1 MKKNEDMEMCIYVVG
16 REGEERE
23 RDQGNTLVADL
34 ATLPNATAR
43 TSRSNRVPTLRG
55 S

>member
-1 MKKNEDMEMCIYVVG
+1 MHVCSRKG
-16 REGEERE
+16 RKGSEI
-23 RDQGNTLVADL
+23 DQGNTLVADL